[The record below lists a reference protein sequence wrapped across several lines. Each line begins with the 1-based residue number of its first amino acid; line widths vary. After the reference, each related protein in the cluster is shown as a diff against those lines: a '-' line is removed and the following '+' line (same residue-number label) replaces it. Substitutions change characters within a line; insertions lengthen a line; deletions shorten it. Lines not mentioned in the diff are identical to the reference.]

1 MDWVLLTD
9 ELVALAKTATPEDHN
24 AAPPRWLIAAKK
36 TALHRDYANSR
47 FISS

>member
-1 MDWVLLTD
+1 MDWVLPTD

-24 AAPPRWLIAAKK
+24 
-36 TALHRDYANSR
+36 TASLTVADRGEDVALLRDYANSR